1 LTGSNRAGKLM
12 PFLPAKSNRDA
23 GGVARMER
31 SRDPGTPL
39 PYSASA
45 PYGYWAFT
53 CQGVMILSFA
63 AC

>member
-23 GGVARMER
+23 GGVPRMER
-31 SRDPGTPL
+31 SRNPGALHT
-39 PYSASA
+39 
-45 PYGYWAFT
+45 GYWAFT
-53 CQGVMILSFA
+53 CQDVMILSFA